1 MAFVKVQD
9 EGLNVAADIVGKGKL
24 DVQDGI
30 VLESVKAVLT
40 AASSRIM
47 IWQLIR

>member
-30 VLESVKAVLT
+30 VLEDAVDGGMV
-40 AASSRIM
+40 RG
-47 IWQLIR
+47 